1 MASYT
6 RDTILNNLL
15 LPAEIVL
22 SPSWW
27 YKHEGITFDEDF
39 FFHPAKRVEAER
51 KMEQVLYDRWGRFGM
66 GQDRDKNL
74 PQVGAIHL
82 ASGFL
87 LSEMLGCRVEYQ
99 AHSPPQVIP
108 AEREDLVF
116 GSENAFQCKA
126 FNRFLSLT
134 DSLKGTYGYLVGDV
148 NWSGV
153 LNLALDIRGHRLFED
168 IFDRPDQVREFLLNI
183 SRIAEKFSI
192 GIESQTETSSISVNR
207 AVRFFDKPIFLHSEC
222 SHTMISSE
230 HYEEFLFPI
239 DQYWS
244 ERYRPFGI
252 HYCGKDPHRYA
263 EAFAKLPHLDFLDVG
278 WGGDIKKLRRA
289 LPNTFLNILLSPVE
303 IVNQSDEEI
312 HQTIIR
318 LVRDSGNPYLTGV
331 CCINMD
337 DRVSDGKITAI
348 LETVQELRR
357 SLAPRSKRIIEI
369 GSKDISTGRLLS
381 EKLRGQVEEKQTSRG
396 GFLPTIDS

>member
-1 MASYT
+1 MAGYT
-6 RDTILNNLL
+6 RDRILNNLP
-15 LPAEIVL
+15 LPAEVVL

-66 GQDRDKNL
+66 GQDRDKDL
-74 PQVGAIHL
+74 PQVGAVHL

-99 AHSPPQVIP
+99 ANSPPEVIP

-116 GSENAFQCKA
+116 DPESAFQCKA
-126 FNRFLSLT
+126 FDRFLGLM
-134 DSLKGTYGYLVGDV
+134 DSLKGTFGYIVGDV

-153 LNLALDIRGHRLFED
+153 LNLALDIRGSRLFAD
-168 IFDRPDQVREFLLNI
+168 IFDRPGQMREFLRQI
-183 SRIAEKFSI
+183 SYLVEKFSI
-192 GIESQTETSSISVNR
+192 GIEKETGTSSISVNR
-207 AVRFFDKPIFLHSEC
+207 TVRFFDKPVFLHSEC
-222 SHTMISSE
+222 SHTMISTE
-230 HYEEFLFPI
+230 HYEEFLLPI
-239 DQYWS
+239 DRYWS

-263 EAFAKLPHLDFLDVG
+263 EVFAKLPHLDFLDVG
-278 WGGDIKKLRRA
+278 WGGDIKKLRQA
-289 LPNTFLNILLSPVE
+289 LPNTFLNIRLSPVE
-303 IVNQSDEEI
+303 IVNQSEEEI
-312 HQTIIR
+312 RQTIIR

-337 DRVSDGKITAI
+337 DRVSDGKIMVI
-348 LETVQELRR
+348 LETVQELRQ
-357 SLAPRSKRIIEI
+357 SLVLRPKRIIEI
-369 GSKDISTGRLLS
+369 GSKDISSGRLLS
-381 EKLRGQVEEKQTSRG
+381 ERPRGQVKEKASSPG
-396 GFLPTIDS
+396 GSFPIINS